1 MDLKNFSQKT
11 ISELTDNVK
20 KTVVDN
26 VEKITEEFKQKEP
39 DTFESINEAYNKYS
53 AMPEGD
59 LIDEL
64 IRITKAQ
71 KEAGTFDEQELK
83 TTYNTL
89 YPMLN
94 EQQRAKLDQLIK
106 LIS

>member
-1 MDLKNFSQKT
+1 MDLKNFSQKA
-11 ISELTDNVK
+11 ISEITDNVK
-20 KTVVDN
+20 KTVVEN

-39 DTFESINEAYNKYS
+39 EHFENINEAYDKYS
-53 AMPEGD
+53 SMPEGD

-64 IRITKAQ
+64 IKITKAQ
-71 KEAGTFDEQELK
+71 KAAGTFDEEQLK
-83 TTYNTL
+83 ITYNAL

-94 EQQRAKLDQLIK
+94 EQQRVKLDQLIK